1 MDAHALTIKTVR
13 DGPACT
19 LILRGDLDLL
29 ETGRFLEHAALAAD
43 DLTGRLGFDLAGVLF
58 LDCAGVRALR
68 IATRLAP
75 GRCPVITGSLRPSRA
90 GSLSCWGWTRR
101 TFGNRA
107 RDTDSGTAH
116 RIAGPVSRTLPRWIR
131 APRSS
136 PGLRAARDHRGQR
149 DRPPVSAHRA
159 ANAGT

>member
-29 ETGRFLEHAALAAD
+29 ETGAFLEQAALAAG

-58 LDCAGVRALR
+58 LDCAGVRPLR

-75 GRCPVITGSLRPSRA
+75 GRCPVISGSLRPMPRRIVELLGLDPA
-90 GSLSCWGWTRR
+90 NLREPSLGH
-101 TFGNRA
+101 GL
-107 RDTDSGTAH
+107 RD
-116 RIAGPVSRTLPRWIR
+116 GPPDSRTGQQDF
-131 APRSS
+131 APVE
-136 PGLRAARDHRGQR
+136 PGAPFL
-149 DRPPVSAHRA
+149 
-159 ANAGT
+159 AGTEGCP